1 MHRIFLVGFM
11 GAGKSAVGAALAQ
24 LLRSP
29 FVDLDERLR
38 RRFGADIGEVF
49 ARHGE
54 AAFRAAESEE
64 LAAVAGRDG
73 AVVATG
79 GGAFCRDENRR
90 LIEAAGGVSVFL
102 HLPWEVLRARL
113 GDDHAGRPKY
123 GDEASARRLWEE
135 RLPHY
140 RRATLVVELAG
151 DESPDEAA
159 QRVAAALEEAPCAP

>member
-11 GAGKSAVGAALAQ
+11 GAGKTAVGAALAQ
-24 LLRSP
+24 LLGSP

-38 RRFGADIGEVF
+38 RRFGADIGEIF

-64 LAAVAGRDG
+64 LAAAAGRDG

-113 GDDHAGRPKY
+113 GNDHAGRPKY

-135 RLPHY
+135 RLPLY
-140 RRATLVVELAG
+140 RRATVTVELAG
-151 DESPDEAA
+151 DERPEEAA

>member
-1 MHRIFLVGFM
+1 MPRPRDR
-11 GAGKSAVGAALAQ
+11 LAQ

-54 AAFRAAESEE
+54 AAFRAAESAE
-64 LAAVAGRDG
+64 LAAAVGGDG

-79 GGAFCRDENRR
+79 GGAFCRAENRR

-102 HLPWEVLRARL
+102 DLPWEVLRARL

-135 RLPHY
+135 RLPLY
-140 RRATLVVELAG
+140 RRATLTVALTGGERPA
-151 DESPDEAA
+151 EAA
-159 QRVAAALEEAPCAP
+159 ELVARALREAPCAP

>member
-11 GAGKSAVGAALAQ
+11 AAGKTAVGEALAQ

-38 RRFGADIGEVF
+38 RRFGADLGEVF

-54 AAFRAAESEE
+54 AAFRAAESAE
-64 LAAVAGRDG
+64 LAAAAGRDG
-73 AVVATG
+73 VVVATG

-90 LIEAAGGVSVFL
+90 LIEAVGGVSVFL

-113 GDDHAGRPKY
+113 RNDHAGRPKY
-123 GDEASARRLWEE
+123 GDEAAAGRLWEE

-140 RRATLVVELAG
+140 RRAALTVELAG
-151 DESPDEAA
+151 DEPPAEVA
-159 QRVAAALEEAPCAP
+159 QRIAAALREVPCAP